1 LSDHIEKNEMDGA
14 KGRYMQGFGGGPEG
28 KTPLGRTSHSWEGN
42 IMMDLQEGVWLGM
55 NWIGL
60 A

>member
-1 LSDHIEKNEMDGA
+1 
-14 KGRYMQGFGGGPEG
+14 MQGFGGGPEG